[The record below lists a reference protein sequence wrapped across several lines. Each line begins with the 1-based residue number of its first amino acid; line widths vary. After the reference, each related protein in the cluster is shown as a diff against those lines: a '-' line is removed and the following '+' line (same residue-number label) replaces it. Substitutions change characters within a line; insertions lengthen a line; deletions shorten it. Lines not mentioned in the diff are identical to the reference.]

1 MTDRLPK
8 TTAAW
13 RALVRRIQ
21 AATRRPGDAEDL
33 LQAAFVRMQEYA
45 RRQPVEN
52 PAGFLVRTAVNLSI
66 DAARQQKSRGELL
79 MAASDLGEVADDQP
93 LQDEVLQVRKRL
105 EDVKQALAQLSP
117 RTRDIFL
124 MHRID
129 GLKYREIAERE
140 GVTVSA
146 VEKHIAKAVLHL
158 SNMADEA

>member
-1 MTDRLPK
+1 MPK

-21 AATRRPGDAEDL
+21 AATRRSADAEDL

-66 DAARQQKSRGELL
+66 DAARQQASRGELL
-79 MAASDLGEVADDQP
+79 MAASDLGEVVDDQP

-105 EDVKQALAQLSP
+105 EDVKRALAELSP

-158 SNMADEA
+158 SQMADEA